1 MLDSHPESSLGSG
14 ASSGST
20 ITILTAKNGSQ
31 RTSKEPNSERAAPK
45 AKSAE
50 TSASSTSLPA
60 AASRRSARQLLVSG
74 KALPMALGGQ
84 QGHVTLPAGV
94 LDAKLATMSAASS
107 EGGPN
112 GDRHAKSK
120 VGPVIMFAQQVM
132 LRNYCRGAYSCSGGK
147 SRPVMV

>member
-20 ITILTAKNGSQ
+20 ITILAAKLGSQ
-31 RTSKEPNSERAAPK
+31 RTSKQPNSKSAAPE
-45 AKSAE
+45 AKSADA
-50 TSASSTSLPA
+50 SASSTSQPT
-60 AASRRSARQLLVSG
+60 AASRRSARRLLNSG

-94 LDAKLATMSAASS
+94 LDAELATMSAASS

-112 GDRHAKSK
+112 GDRHAKCK

-132 LRNYCRGAYSCSGGK
+132 LGK
-147 SRPVMV
+147 SL